1 MKFCQD
7 LFIKKNSKF
16 QKFRISELLEDLEVL
31 KGLEVQS

>member
-7 LFIKKNSKF
+7 LFIKKSQKF
-16 QKFRISELLEDLEVL
+16 KKFRISELLEDLEVL